1 MKVSELLVRSFES
14 YGVTRAYGLV
24 GTSILE
30 LMDALSSS
38 RIRYVSTR
46 HEQVAV
52 SMADADGRLTGRPG
66 IAFVHGGP
74 GFLNSLISVTNA
86 WKDGSPMVLV
96 AGAVKRRMV
105 GMDSWLE
112 VPQSG
117 MVASVVKRAWRVERG
132 SEAARIFADAYSLAG
147 SAPYG
152 PTFVE
157 VPEDVWNLEAGNA
170 VIAPATQTARAPT
183 EAEVASA
190 AELLARAKRPL
201 IVVGGGINTPEGAE
215 ALKALL
221 SRVEIP
227 VVSSGNGRGA
237 VTEDSQL
244 VLGRIGF
251 GGGNRVA
258 DSALV
263 QADAVL
269 CVGCGLSDVST
280 YGFNLT
286 PKGEVI
292 VADLDQLWDR
302 KPVPCAMH
310 ATCDAIEFVRG
321 LAQAA
326 APQQMRGEWKGQIES
341 ERRGWDALLKEAESR
356 TKKGFVNPAKFLRA
370 LDGRLPR
377 EAIFAVGQGLH
388 VLYAYSFLKVR
399 SSRSFLAATNMGSM
413 GFVFPAALGAKIVFP
428 ERETIGVM
436 GDGEFMMT
444 IQDLETAVRERVGV
458 KIVIVNDNSY
468 RVLLM
473 RQKIQKM
480 GRIFGTI
487 HSNPDFARVAE
498 AFGTE
503 GIVVDDDAEVQ
514 EGVDFL
520 VRKSDKPLLVELR
533 VDPEDLPP
541 LNIQGSLMF

>member
-1 MKVSELLVRSFES
+1 MKVSELLVRSLES
-14 YGVTRAYGLV
+14 YGVTKTFGLI

-52 SMADADGRLTGRPG
+52 SMADAEGRLTGKPG
-66 IAFVHGGP
+66 VAMVHGGP

-112 VPQSG
+112 VPQSA
-117 MVASVVKRAWRVERG
+117 MMASVVKKAWRVERG

-157 VPEDVWNLEAGNA
+157 VPEDVWSLEAGSA
-170 VIAPATQTARAPT
+170 VIGPTTRTARAPT
-183 EAEVASA
+183 EAEVAGA
-190 AELLARAKRPL
+190 TELLARAERPL

-215 ALKALL
+215 ALEALL
-221 SRVEIP
+221 SRVEVP

-237 VTEDSQL
+237 VAEDSPL
-244 VLGRIGF
+244 ALGRIGF

-263 QADAVL
+263 EADAVL

-292 VADLDQLWDR
+292 IADLDPLWDR

-310 ATCDAIEFVRG
+310 AACDATEFVQD
-321 LAQAA
+321 LARAA
-326 APQQMRGEWKGQIES
+326 APQQMREEWRGRIDGERKA
-341 ERRGWDALLKEAESR
+341 WDALLKEAESR
-356 TKKGFVNPAKFLRA
+356 TKEGFVNPAKFLRA

-377 EAIFAVGQGLH
+377 DTILAVGQGLH

-413 GFVFPAALGAKIVFP
+413 GFAFPAVLGAKIAFP

-444 IQDLETAVRERVGV
+444 MQDLETAVREKIGV
-458 KIVIVNDNSY
+458 KVVIVNDNSY

-480 GRIFGTI
+480 GRIFGTT

-503 GIVVDDDAEVQ
+503 GIVVDNDAKIHQ
-514 EGVDFL
+514 GLDFL
-520 VRKSDKPLLVELR
+520 ARKSDKPLLVELR

>member
-1 MKVSELLVRSFES
+1 MKVSELLVRSLES
-14 YGVTRAYGLV
+14 YGVTRAFGLV
-24 GTSILE
+24 GTPVLE

-52 SMADADGRLTGRPG
+52 SMADAEGRLTGKPG
-66 IAFVHGGP
+66 VAMVHGGP

-112 VPQSG
+112 VPQSA
-117 MVASVVKRAWRVERG
+117 MVASVVKKAWRVERG

-157 VPEDVWNLEAGNA
+157 VPEDVWSLEAGSA
-170 VIAPATQTARAPT
+170 VIGPATRVARAPT

-190 AELLARAKRPL
+190 SKLLASAKKPL
-201 IVVGGGINTPEGAE
+201 VVVGGGINTPEGGE
-215 ALKALL
+215 ALQALL
-221 SRVEIP
+221 SRVEVP

-237 VTEDSQL
+237 VPEDNPLS
-244 VLGRIGF
+244 LGRIGF

-263 QADAVL
+263 EADAVL

-292 VADLDQLWDR
+292 IADLDPLWDR

-310 ATCDAIEFVRG
+310 AACDATEFVRS
-321 LAQAA
+321 LALAA
-326 APQQMRGEWKGQIES
+326 APQKIDEEWKGQIES
-341 ERRGWDALLKEAESR
+341 ERKGWDALLREAESR
-356 TKKGFVNPAKFLRA
+356 TKEGFVNPAKFLRA
-370 LDGRLPR
+370 LDGHLPR
-377 EAIFAVGQGLH
+377 DAILAVGQGLH

-413 GFVFPAALGAKIVFP
+413 GFVFPAAVGAKIVFP
-428 ERETIGVM
+428 ERETVGVM

-444 IQDLETAVRERVGV
+444 MQDLETAVREKVGV

-480 GRIFGTI
+480 GRIFGTT
-487 HSNPDFARVAE
+487 HSNPDFAKVAE
-498 AFGTE
+498 AFGAE
-503 GIVVDDDAEVQ
+503 GIVVDSDTKIQ
-514 EGVDFL
+514 EGVDF
-520 VRKSDKPLLVELR
+520 VARKSDEPLLVELR

>member
-14 YGVTRAYGLV
+14 YGVARAYGLV

-52 SMADADGRLTGRPG
+52 SMADAEGRLTGKPG
-66 IAFVHGGP
+66 VAMVHGGP

-112 VPQSG
+112 VPESA
-117 MVASVVKRAWRVERG
+117 MVASVVKKAWRVERG
-132 SEAARIFADAYSLAG
+132 SEAAKIFADAYSLAV
-147 SAPYG
+147 SPPCG

-157 VPEDVWNLEAGNA
+157 VPEDVWSLEAGNEVMGLSTQKA
-170 VIAPATQTARAPT
+170 QAPAG
-183 EAEVASA
+183 AEVASVS
-190 AELLARAKRPL
+190 ELLAGAKKPL
-201 IVVGGGINTPEGAE
+201 IVVGGGVNTPEGAE
-215 ALKALL
+215 ALQALL
-221 SRVEIP
+221 SRVETP

-237 VTEDSQL
+237 VSEDNPL
-244 VLGRIGF
+244 ALGRIGF
-251 GGGNRVA
+251 GGGNKVA
-258 DSALV
+258 DTALV
-263 QADAVL
+263 EADVVL

-280 YGFNLT
+280 YGFNIT
-286 PKGEVI
+286 PKGEV
-292 VADLDQLWDR
+292 VAVDLDPLWDR
-302 KPVPCAMH
+302 KPVPCAIH
-310 ATCDAIEFVRG
+310 VACDAAEFVRS
-321 LAQAA
+321 LAQM
-326 APQQMRGEWKGQIES
+326 APKRLEEPWRAQIES
-341 ERRGWDALLKEAESR
+341 ERRGWNALLKEAESR
-356 TKKGFVNPAKFLRA
+356 TKEGFVNPAKFLRA
-370 LDGRLPR
+370 LDRRLPR
-377 EAIFAVGQGLH
+377 DAILAVGQGLH

-413 GFVFPAALGAKIVFP
+413 GFVFPSALGAKMVFP
-428 ERETIGVM
+428 EKEAVGVM

-444 IQDLETAVRERVGV
+444 VQDLETAVREKVGV

-480 GRIFGTI
+480 GRIFGTT
-487 HSNPDFARVAE
+487 HSNPNFAKVAE
-498 AFGTE
+498 AFGAK
-503 GIVVDDDAEVQ
+503 GLVIDSD
-514 EGVDFL
+514 EGVSEGVEFL
-520 VRKSDKPLLVELR
+520 TGVSDRPLLVELR

-541 LNIQGSLMF
+541 LNVQGSLMF

>member
-1 MKVSELLVRSFES
+1 MKVSELLVRSLES
-14 YGVTRAYGLV
+14 YGVKRAFGLV
-24 GTSILE
+24 GTSVIE

-52 SMADADGRLTGRPG
+52 SMADAEGRLTGKPG
-66 IAFVHGGP
+66 VAMVHGGP
-74 GFLNSLISVTNA
+74 GFLNSIISVTNA
-86 WKDGSPMVLV
+86 WKDGSPMMLV

-112 VPQSG
+112 VPQSA
-117 MVASVVKRAWRVERG
+117 MVASVVKKAWRVERG

-147 SAPYG
+147 SAPFG
-152 PTFVE
+152 PTLVE
-157 VPEDVWNLEAGNA
+157 VPEDVWSLEAGSTP
-170 VIAPATQTARAPT
+170 IGPTIRTAGAPT
-183 EAEVASA
+183 EAEVATA
-190 AELLARAKRPL
+190 AELLARAKKPL
-201 IVVGGGINTPEGAE
+201 VVVGGGINTPEGAE
-215 ALKALL
+215 ALQTFL
-221 SRVEIP
+221 SRVEVP

-237 VTEDSQL
+237 VPEDSPL

-251 GGGNRVA
+251 GGGSRVA

-263 QADAVL
+263 GADAVL
-269 CVGCGLSDVST
+269 CMGCGLSDVST

-286 PKGEVI
+286 PRGEVI
-292 VADLDQLWDR
+292 VVDLDPLWDR
-302 KPVPCAMH
+302 KPIPCAMH
-310 ATCDAIEFVRG
+310 ATCDAAEFVRR
-321 LAQAA
+321 LART
-326 APQQMRGEWKGQIES
+326 APPQKIEEGWKSRIEGEGK
-341 ERRGWDALLKEAESR
+341 GWDALLKEAESR
-356 TKKGFVNPAKFLRA
+356 AKEGFVNPARFLRA

-377 EAIFAVGQGLH
+377 DAILTVGQGLH

-413 GFVFPAALGAKIVFP
+413 GFVFPAAVGAKIVFP
-428 ERETIGVM
+428 ERETVGVM

-444 IQDLETAVRERVGV
+444 IQDLETAVREKVGV
-458 KIVIVNDNSY
+458 KIIIVNDNSY

-480 GRIFGTI
+480 GRIFGTT
-487 HSNPDFARVAE
+487 HSNPDFAKVAE
-498 AFGTE
+498 AFGAE
-503 GIVVDDDAEVQ
+503 GIVVDGDAKIQ
-514 EGVDFL
+514 EGVDF
-520 VRKSDKPLLVELR
+520 VARKSSGPLLVELR

>member
-1 MKVSELLVRSFES
+1 MKVSEVLVRSLES
-14 YGVTRAYGLV
+14 YGVTRAFGLV

-30 LMDALSSS
+30 VMDALSTS

-52 SMADADGRLTGRPG
+52 SMADAEGRLTGKPG
-66 IAFVHGGP
+66 VALVHGGP

-86 WKDGSPMVLV
+86 WKDSSPMVLV

-112 VPQSG
+112 VPESA
-117 MVASVVKRAWRVERG
+117 MVASVVKKAWRVEKG

-147 SAPYG
+147 SPPYG

-157 VPEDVWNLEAGNA
+157 VPEDVWSLEAGSS
-170 VIAPATQTARAPT
+170 VVGLTMRWTRAPT
-183 EAEVASA
+183 EAEVARA
-190 AELLARAKRPL
+190 AELLASATRPL
-201 IVVGGGINTPEGAE
+201 IVVGGGINTPDGGE
-215 ALKALL
+215 ALRTLL
-221 SRVEIP
+221 SRIEVP

-237 VTEDSQL
+237 VSEDNPL
-244 VLGRIGF
+244 ALGRTGF
-251 GGGNRVA
+251 GGGNGVA
-258 DSALV
+258 DGALV

-292 VADLDQLWDR
+292 IADLDPLWDR
-302 KPVPCAMH
+302 KPVPCTMH
-310 ATCDAIEFVRG
+310 AACDATEFVRS
-321 LAQAA
+321 LAQTA
-326 APQQMRGEWKGQIES
+326 APQKMKEEWKSQIEG
-341 ERRGWDALLKEAESR
+341 ERKGWDALLKEAESR
-356 TKKGFVNPAKFLRA
+356 TKEGFVNPAKFLRA

-377 EAIFAVGQGLH
+377 DAIFAVGQGLH

-399 SSRSFLAATNMGSM
+399 SSRSFLAATNMGAM
-413 GFVFPAALGAKIVFP
+413 GFVFPAAVGAKIVFP
-428 ERETIGVM
+428 EREAVGVM

-444 IQDLETAVRERVGV
+444 MQDLETAVREKVGV
-458 KIVIVNDNSY
+458 KIVISNDNSY

-480 GRIFGTI
+480 GRIFGTT
-487 HSNPDFARVAE
+487 HSNPDFAKVAE
-498 AFGTE
+498 AFGAE
-503 GIVVDDDAEVQ
+503 GIIVDNDAKIQ
-514 EGVDFL
+514 EGVDF
-520 VRKSDKPLLVELR
+520 VTRRSNKPLVIELR